1 MNEFLTSLPNTGL
14 GWIAL
19 IGFFVFGAVA
29 VYGLFDKRSIE
40 RKKEVD
46 GSEDRLID
54 ILQKTVKELEV
65 KVNKQSEDIEELSL
79 EVEELR
85 KENKK
90 YIEIFQ
96 GRDEETKKFYEQAFE
111 SMKLARDTHDAVTTL
126 VKNMEVTNTNA
137 TKLIELLGKHLEV
150 LSKHSASV

>member
-1 MNEFLTSLPNTGL
+1 MHELLTTLPGTAL

-29 VYGLFDKRSIE
+29 LYGLFDKRAME

-65 KVNKQSEDIEELSL
+65 KVNKQTEDIEELSL

-96 GRDEETKKFYEQAFE
+96 GRDNETKEFYKRAYATMDIAHQ
-111 SMKLARDTHDAVTTL
+111 THDVVTT
-126 VKNMEVTNTNA
+126 VAESIKNTNSA
-137 TKLIELLGKHLEV
+137 MEKLINVIEKSIEAT
-150 LSKHSASV
+150 SKVAINK

>member
-1 MNEFLTSLPNTGL
+1 MENIFTTLPSTAL

-29 VYGLFDKRSIE
+29 VYGLFDKRASE

-54 ILQKTVKELEV
+54 ILKKTVDELEK
-65 KVNKQSEDIEELSL
+65 KVDQQTLDIEELSG

-85 KENKK
+85 KENRK

-96 GRDEETKKFYEQAFE
+96 GRDEQTKEFYKQAYAAMDTIKQSHDILTTVAE
-111 SMKLARDTHDAVTTL
+111 SIK
-126 VKNMEVTNTNA
+126 NTNSA
-137 TKLIELLGKHLEV
+137 MEKLIGVIEKSIEAT
-150 LSKHSASV
+150 SKVAIKS